1 MKKKVVRSFIA
12 IIAISFSLQGNAYTE
27 ELEMVDGGNPDIVIY
42 EYKNKFFSRGC
53 KYKPGHIC
61 VIKGGHPELPPIEVH
76 F

>member
-1 MKKKVVRSFIA
+1 MKKTIMRSFIA
-12 IIAISFSLQGNAYTE
+12 IFAITLSFQGNAYYDARE
-27 ELEMVDGGNPDIVIY
+27 GNPDIVIY